1 MQSHYAE
8 QFDRE
13 IGCTEA
19 EWLASAPRA
28 LVNHPHQFLGQTLRV
43 QIADGELRVSWQV
56 AEPRVLGL
64 ARMPRLLARFA
75 FTGLSDAQRL
85 VFMKHFDLYMQRGG
99 G

>member
-28 LVNHPHQFLGQTLRV
+28 LANHPHQFTDHALTV
-43 QIADGELRVSWQV
+43 QIAAGQLRVSWQV
-56 AEPRVLGL
+56 AEPRVIGL
-64 ARMPRLLARFA
+64 ARIPRFLVHFC
-75 FTGLSDAQRL
+75 FTGLDDAQRL
-85 VFMKHFDLYMQRGG
+85 AFMKHFDLHMHRGG